1 MAKAF
6 IEVEV
11 IKEFS
16 ALGEYKVIT
25 GSGVEIY
32 VPYADV
38 IPVEPVTG
46 GRSHENLELASF
58 GGSVV
63 INGTFLTASDVKL
76 YLELYKGLL
85 QQYEDLKE
93 AYKKNVGRGGDAID
107 G

>member
-6 IEVEV
+6 IEVEI

-38 IPVEPVTG
+38 IPAEPVTG
-46 GRSHENLELASF
+46 GHSRENLDLASF

-63 INGTFLTASDVKL
+63 IDGTFLTASDVKL
-76 YLELYKGLL
+76 YLELYEGLL
-85 QQYEDLKE
+85 RQYEDLKE
-93 AYKKNVGRGGDAID
+93 VYKKNVGRGGDAID